1 METKRKGSLVL
12 QMLFATMT
20 GAAAGGAAA
29 VPAAAVM
36 QIFTLGESA
45 MLPLVLACAFIAGAA
60 AGAVWRRLRGTAPL
74 FSRAVVGVLT
84 RGIML
89 LTGFLA
95 TGTAAFGTAL
105 LADTAAAVLGA
116 LLSGTFA
123 ARQKS
128 STFDRIRQNPHR
140 RSGNMRRT

>member
-1 METKRKGSLVL
+1 MDKKRNGSPVL
-12 QMLFATMT
+12 QMLFAAMT

-36 QIFTLGESA
+36 QLFTLGESA
-45 MLPLVLACAFIAGAA
+45 MFPLVLSCALIAGAA
-60 AGAVWRRLRGTAPL
+60 AGTVWRKLRGTAPL
-74 FSRAVVGVLT
+74 FSRGVVGVLT
-84 RGIML
+84 RGVML

-105 LADTAAAVLGA
+105 IADTAAAVLGA
-116 LLSGTFA
+116 LLSGIFA

-128 STFDRIRQNPHR
+128 SAFDRIRQNPRR